1 MQDEDSLEA
10 AVSDSAMSSESQ
22 INDSSLENQEQEQ
35 QNLLRRVAS
44 LPLVSSAYDMAATAY
59 TSTKESHPYLKSLCD
74 VAEKGVKT
82 ISEAAASRAQPILT
96 SFEPQIATA
105 NEYAIKGL
113 DTLEEK
119 LPSLQITA
127 DKVASDTKEVVPSKV
142 EAASRFSSL
151 VDVTREAV
159 QESVES
165 TKSVMTHSVNTVMGS
180 RMGQMAVSG
189 VEAVLEKSEEL
200 LDQYLPIT
208 DEELAELATSI
219 KEDGVAPL
227 QPQSYFVRLG
237 SLSSKLRHRA
247 YQHSLAKIQNT
258 RQSIQETLS
267 QLHQTIDLIEY
278 VKQGVDQKLQ
288 DGQEKL
294 HQMWLDWSKRQTGGS
309 EDTDLVQPEQLES
322 HALTMFQSI
331 IQQLQATCLTLMS
344 SIQGFP
350 SNIQD
355 KVQQVCHSTKELQ
368 ASFSTVHSFQ
378 DLSSRILTQSR
389 KQVTKAQGYMDDLL
403 EYIVHN
409 TPLSWLVGPFMLS
422 GKIPEEAMEPSE

>member
-1 MQDEDSLEA
+1 
-10 AVSDSAMSSESQ
+10 MSSEKQ
-22 INDSSLENQEQEQ
+22 IHDSSLETQEQEQ

-96 SFEPQIATA
+96 SFEPQISTA
-105 NEYAIKGL
+105 NESIKGL

-119 LPSLQITA
+119 LPNLQITA
-127 DKVASDTKEVVPSKV
+127 DKVASDTKELVSSEV
-142 EAASRFSSL
+142 EAASRLSSL

-159 QESVES
+159 QASVES
-165 TKSVMTHSVNTVMGS
+165 TKSVMMHSVNTVTGS
-180 RMGQMAVSG
+180 RMGQMALSG
-189 VEAVLEKSEEL
+189 VEAVLEKSAEL

-247 YQHSLAKIQNT
+247 YQHSLAKIKNT

-309 EDTDLVQPEQLES
+309 KDTELVQPELES
-322 HALTMFQSI
+322 RALTMFQSI

-355 KVQQVCHSTKELQ
+355 KVQQVHHSTKELQ
-368 ASFSTVHSFQ
+368 TSFSTVHSFQ

-389 KQVTKAQGYMDDLL
+389 KQVTKAQGYMDELL

>member
-1 MQDEDSLEA
+1 PLIEPPLRD
-10 AVSDSAMSSESQ
+10 VSVQTVCSSKPVGFP
-22 INDSSLENQEQEQ
+22 I
-35 QNLLRRVAS
+35 NLLRRVAS

-59 TSTKESHPYLKSLCD
+59 ASTKESHPYLKSLCD

-82 ISEAAASRAQPILT
+82 ISDAAASRAQPILT
-96 SFEPQIATA
+96 SFEPQIAAA
-105 NEYAIKGL
+105 NEYAVKGL
-113 DTLEEK
+113 GTLEEK
-119 LPSLQITA
+119 LPGLQITA
-127 DKVASDTKEVVPSKV
+127 DKVNLFYTKELVPSKV
-142 EAASRFSSL
+142 EACCKFSSL
-151 VDVTREAV
+151 VDVTRDAV
-159 QESVES
+159 QESMES

-200 LDQYLPIT
+200 IDQYLPIT

-247 YQHSLAKIQNT
+247 YQHSLAKIKNT

-278 VKQGVDQKLQ
+278 MKQGVDQKLQ
-288 DGQEKL
+288 DGHEKL

-309 EDTDLVQPEQLES
+309 EDTDLVQAEQLES

-355 KVQQVCHSTKELQ
+355 KVQQVRHSTKELQ

-389 KQVTKAQGYMDDLL
+389 KQVTKAQGYMDELL

-422 GKIPEEAMEPSE
+422 GKIPEEAMDPSE

>member
-1 MQDEDSLEA
+1 
-10 AVSDSAMSSESQ
+10 MSSEKQ

-59 TSTKESHPYLKSLCD
+59 ASTKESHPYLKSLCD

-82 ISEAAASRAQPILT
+82 ISDAAASRAQPILT
-96 SFEPQIATA
+96 SFEPQIAAA
-105 NEYAIKGL
+105 NEYAVKGL
-113 DTLEEK
+113 GTLEEK

-127 DKVASDTKEVVPSKV
+127 DKAASDTKELVPSKV
-142 EAASRFSSL
+142 EACCKFSSL
-151 VDVTREAV
+151 VDVTRDAV
-159 QESVES
+159 QESMES

-180 RMGQMAVSG
+180 RMGQMA
-189 VEAVLEKSEEL
+189 
-200 LDQYLPIT
+200 
-208 DEELAELATSI
+208 
-219 KEDGVAPL
+219 
-227 QPQSYFVRLG
+227 
-237 SLSSKLRHRA
+237 
-247 YQHSLAKIQNT
+247 
-258 RQSIQETLS
+258 
-267 QLHQTIDLIEY
+267 IEY
-278 VKQGVDQKLQ
+278 MKQGVDQKLQ
-288 DGQEKL
+288 DGHEKL

-309 EDTDLVQPEQLES
+309 EDTDLVQAEQLES

-355 KVQQVCHSTKELQ
+355 KVQQVRHSTKELQ

-389 KQVTKAQGYMDDLL
+389 KQVTKAQGYMDELL

-422 GKIPEEAMEPSE
+422 GKIPEEAMDPSE

>member
-1 MQDEDSLEA
+1 
-10 AVSDSAMSSESQ
+10 MSSEKQ
-22 INDSSLENQEQEQ
+22 IYDSSLEIQEQAQ

-82 ISEAAASRAQPILT
+82 ISEAAASRTQPILT

-105 NEYAIKGL
+105 NESTIKGPDPL
-113 DTLEEK
+113 DEK
-119 LPSLQITA
+119 LPSLQITV
-127 DKVASDTKEVVPSKV
+127 DKVASDTKELVSSKV

-165 TKSVMTHSVNTVMGS
+165 TKAVMTHSVNTVMGS

-189 VEAVLEKSEEL
+189 VEAVLEKSAEL

-247 YQHSLAKIQNT
+247 YQHSLAKIKNT
-258 RQSIQETLS
+258 RQSIQDALS

-309 EDTDLVQPEQLES
+309 EDTELVQPELETR
-322 HALTMFQSI
+322 ALTMFQSI

-368 ASFSTVHSFQ
+368 TSFSTVHSFQ

-389 KQVTKAQGYMDDLL
+389 KQVTKAQGYMDELL

-422 GKIPEEAMEPSE
+422 SKIPEEAMEPSE

>member
-1 MQDEDSLEA
+1 
-10 AVSDSAMSSESQ
+10 MSSETQ
-22 INDSSLENQEQEQ
+22 IHDSSLETQEQEQ

-96 SFEPQIATA
+96 SFEPQISTA
-105 NEYAIKGL
+105 NESIIKGL

-119 LPSLQITA
+119 LPNLQITA
-127 DKVASDTKEVVPSKV
+127 DKVVSDTKELVSSEV

-151 VDVTREAV
+151 VDGTREAV
-159 QESVES
+159 QASVES

-189 VEAVLEKSEEL
+189 VEAVLEKSAEL

-247 YQHSLAKIQNT
+247 YQHSLAKIKNT

-309 EDTDLVQPEQLES
+309 KDTELVQPELES
-322 HALTMFQSI
+322 RALTMFQSI

-355 KVQQVCHSTKELQ
+355 KVQQVHHSTKKLQ
-368 ASFSTVHSFQ
+368 TSFSTVHSFQ

-389 KQVTKAQGYMDDLL
+389 KQVTKAQGYMDELL

>member
-1 MQDEDSLEA
+1 
-10 AVSDSAMSSESQ
+10 MSSEKQ
-22 INDSSLENQEQEQ
+22 IHDSSLETQEQEQ

-96 SFEPQIATA
+96 SFEPQISTA
-105 NEYAIKGL
+105 NESIKGL

-119 LPSLQITA
+119 LPNLQITA
-127 DKVASDTKEVVPSKV
+127 DKVASDTKELVSSEV
-142 EAASRFSSL
+142 EAASRLSSL

-159 QESVES
+159 QASVES
-165 TKSVMTHSVNTVMGS
+165 TKSVMMHSVNTVTGS
-180 RMGQMAVSG
+180 RMGQMALSG
-189 VEAVLEKSEEL
+189 VEAVLEKSAEL

-247 YQHSLAKIQNT
+247 YQHSLAKIKNT

-309 EDTDLVQPEQLES
+309 KDTELVQPEQLES
-322 HALTMFQSI
+322 RALTMFQSI

-355 KVQQVCHSTKELQ
+355 KVQQVHHSTKELQ
-368 ASFSTVHSFQ
+368 TSFSTVHSFQ

-389 KQVTKAQGYMDDLL
+389 KQVTKAQGYMDELL

>member
-1 MQDEDSLEA
+1 MIWTETSPGKGSIRKSPSPPSKEVRMEA
-10 AVSDSAMSSESQ
+10 GKV
-22 INDSSLENQEQEQ
+22 

-59 TSTKESHPYLKSLCD
+59 ASTKESHPYLKSLCD

-82 ISEAAASRAQPILT
+82 ISDAAASRAQPILT
-96 SFEPQIATA
+96 SFEPQIAAA
-105 NEYAIKGL
+105 NEYAVKGL
-113 DTLEEK
+113 GTLEEK
-119 LPSLQITA
+119 LPGLQITA
-127 DKVASDTKEVVPSKV
+127 DKVNLFYTKELVPSKV
-142 EAASRFSSL
+142 EACCKFSSL
-151 VDVTREAV
+151 VDVTRDAV
-159 QESVES
+159 QESMES

-200 LDQYLPIT
+200 IDQYLPIT

-247 YQHSLAKIQNT
+247 YQHSLAKIKNT

-267 QLHQTIDLIEY
+267 QLLFSLLLQIEY
-278 VKQGVDQKLQ
+278 MKQGVDQKLQ
-288 DGQEKL
+288 DGHEKL
-294 HQMWLDWSKRQTGGS
+294 HQMWLDWSKSQ
-309 EDTDLVQPEQLES
+309 DPQLES

-355 KVQQVCHSTKELQ
+355 KVQQVRHSTKELQ

-389 KQVTKAQGYMDDLL
+389 KQVTKAQGYMDELL

-422 GKIPEEAMEPSE
+422 GKIPEEAMDPSE

>member
-1 MQDEDSLEA
+1 
-10 AVSDSAMSSESQ
+10 MSSEKQ
-22 INDSSLENQEQEQ
+22 INNTSQE

-59 TSTKESHPYLKSLCD
+59 ASTKDHHPYIKTLCD
-74 VAEKGVKT
+74 VAEKGVRT
-82 ISEAAASRAQPILT
+82 FSEAAASRAQPILT
-96 SFEPQIATA
+96 SLEPQIATA

-119 LPSLQITA
+119 LPILQMTA
-127 DKVASDTKEVVPSKV
+127 DKVASDTKELMSSQV

-151 VDVTREAV
+151 VDITREAV
-159 QESVES
+159 QGSVVS
-165 TKSVMTHSVNTVMGS
+165 TKSVMTHSVSTVMES
-180 RMGQMAVSG
+180 RMGQMAMSG
-189 VEAVLEKSEEL
+189 VEAMLEKSEEL

-208 DEELAELATSI
+208 AEELAELATSI
-219 KEDGVAPL
+219 KEDGVAPP
-227 QPQSYFVRLG
+227 QQQMQQSYLVRLG

-247 YQHSLAKIQNT
+247 YQHSLNKMRNT
-258 RQSIQETLS
+258 RQSIQEALS
-267 QLHQTIDLIEY
+267 QLHETIHLIEY
-278 VKQGVDQKLQ
+278 VKQGVDQTLQ

-294 HQMWLDWSKRQTGGS
+294 HQMWLDWSKRQAGES
-309 EDTDLVQPEQLES
+309 EDKDLIQPEQLES

-331 IQQLQATCLTLMS
+331 TQQLQTTCLTLLS

-355 KVQQVCHSTKELQ
+355 KVQQVRHSTKELQ
-368 ASFSTVHSFQ
+368 ASFSTIYSFK
-378 DLSSRILTQSR
+378 DLSSSILTQSHER
-389 KQVTKAQGYMDDLL
+389 VTKAQEYMDELL

-422 GKIPEEAMEPSE
+422 GTIPEEAMEPSNEGGED

>member
-1 MQDEDSLEA
+1 M
-10 AVSDSAMSSESQ
+10 
-22 INDSSLENQEQEQ
+22 

-59 TSTKESHPYLKSLCD
+59 ASTKESHPYLKSLCD

-82 ISEAAASRAQPILT
+82 ISDAVASRAQPILT
-96 SFEPQIATA
+96 SFKPQIAA
-105 NEYAIKGL
+105 ASEYAVKGL

-119 LPSLQITA
+119 LPSLQIII
-127 DKVASDTKEVVPSKV
+127 ASDTKELVPSIV
-142 EAASRFSSL
+142 EAGCRFSSI
-151 VDVTREAV
+151 VDVTRDAV

-189 VEAVLEKSEEL
+189 VEAMLEKSEEL

-219 KEDGVAPL
+219 EEDGVAPL
-227 QPQSYFVRLG
+227 QPLSYFVHLG

-247 YQHSLAKIQNT
+247 YQHSLAKIKNT

-267 QLHQTIDLIEY
+267 QLLFSLLLQIEY
-278 VKQGVDQKLQ
+278 MKQGVDQKLQ

-294 HQMWLDWSKRQTGGS
+294 HQMWLDWSKSQ
-309 EDTDLVQPEQLES
+309 DPQLES

-355 KVQQVCHSTKELQ
+355 KVQQVHHSTKELQ

-389 KQVTKAQGYMDDLL
+389 KQVTKAQGYMDELL

>member
-1 MQDEDSLEA
+1 
-10 AVSDSAMSSESQ
+10 MSSEKK
-22 INDSSLENQEQEQ
+22 INDSSLETQEQEQ

-96 SFEPQIATA
+96 SWEPQTYSFAVAT
-105 NEYAIKGL
+105 KGL

-119 LPSLQITA
+119 LPSLQITV
-127 DKVASDTKEVVPSKV
+127 DKVASDTKGLVSSKV
-142 EAASRFSSL
+142 EATSRFSSL
-151 VDVTREAV
+151 VDVTRESV
-159 QESVES
+159 QDSVAS
-165 TKSVMTHSVNTVMGS
+165 TKSVMTHSVNAVMGS

-200 LDQYLPIT
+200 LNQYLPIT

-247 YQHSLAKIQNT
+247 YQHSLAKIKNT

-278 VKQGVDQKLQ
+278 MKQGVDQKLQ

-355 KVQQVCHSTKELQ
+355 KVQQVRQSTKELQ

-389 KQVTKAQGYMDDLL
+389 KQVTKAQGYMDELL

-422 GKIPEEAMEPSE
+422 GKIPEETMEPSE

>member
-1 MQDEDSLEA
+1 
-10 AVSDSAMSSESQ
+10 MSSEKQ
-22 INDSSLENQEQEQ
+22 IHDSSLETQEQEQ

-96 SFEPQIATA
+96 SFEPQISTA
-105 NEYAIKGL
+105 NESIIKGL

-127 DKVASDTKEVVPSKV
+127 DKVASDTKELVSSEV

-151 VDVTREAV
+151 VDVTREAM
-159 QESVES
+159 QASVES

-189 VEAVLEKSEEL
+189 VEAVLEKSAEL

-247 YQHSLAKIQNT
+247 YQHSLAKIKNT

-309 EDTDLVQPEQLES
+309 KDSELVQPELES
-322 HALTMFQSI
+322 RALTMFQSI

-355 KVQQVCHSTKELQ
+355 KVQQVHHSTKELQ
-368 ASFSTVHSFQ
+368 TSFSTVHSFQ

-389 KQVTKAQGYMDDLL
+389 KQVTKAQGYMDELL